1 MIEQA
6 ILKWNELPL
15 RRKLIFFVLNV
26 GMPLFIG
33 GLLYI
38 LLVPTAHISEMIYQ
52 LLNISSPDL
61 NINLVD
67 SFISCYLSDLLW
79 AYALFNLI
87 FCIWVEDKKSAL
99 MATTICIFVELV
111 VEFLQLTPIIDGT
124 FDWND
129 IAVELFADFLA
140 CGSIYIY
147 SIGLISSIRKTIK

>member
-1 MIEQA
+1 MA
-6 ILKWNELPL
+6 LPL
-15 RRKLIFFVLNV
+15 RRKLLFFVLNV

-61 NINLVD
+61 NINLVE

-87 FCIWVEDKKSAL
+87 FCIWVEDEKSAL

-129 IAVELFADFLA
+129 IF
-140 CGSIYIY
+140 
-147 SIGLISSIRKTIK
+147 